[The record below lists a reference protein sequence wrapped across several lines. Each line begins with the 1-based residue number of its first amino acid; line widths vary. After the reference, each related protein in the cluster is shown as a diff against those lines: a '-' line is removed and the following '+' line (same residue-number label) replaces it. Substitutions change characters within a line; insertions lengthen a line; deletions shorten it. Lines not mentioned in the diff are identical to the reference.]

1 MREAPFFFIFII
13 FFFFAR
19 DLEKNKKKH
28 FHSVEIGNGILTCIN
43 MKRVLFDSLIKS
55 TVYLLLF
62 RQNLMTFEGIPNS
75 MMEFYF
81 TGELGLGES

>member
-1 MREAPFFFIFII
+1 
-13 FFFFAR
+13 
-19 DLEKNKKKH
+19 
-28 FHSVEIGNGILTCIN
+28 